1 MDAAR
6 IDYDAFR
13 DEVRAFARAHCP
25 PEIRTTVA
33 AGDKLTKTE
42 FLGWQRVLAAHGWR
56 APGWPTEFG
65 GMGWDI
71 RQRMIFEEV
80 MSEEDCPPLYHHGF
94 GHIGPVIIRFGTPAQ
109 QQRYLP
115 RILDG
120 THWWCQGYSEPNAG
134 SDLASLRTEA
144 RRAAGPDGE
153 HYVVNGQKIWTSH
166 AHEANMI
173 YTLVR
178 TSREGRKQEGIS
190 LLLIPLDSPGIRV
203 RPIRTMDG
211 WHHVNEVFFDDVQ
224 VPVENRIGEENKG
237 WQCAKYLL
245 ERERLPAASVARL
258 TSLWKQVAARLDRAI
273 AANDGRRDLSGLR
286 YRLLQSEAE
295 IAGAHA
301 MLESATDDLIH
312 QRPLGA
318 KPSALKQQVSEV
330 GQRLVGIALDAVG
343 PGSAMRFMPDADVVD
358 PDAIWVHN
366 YYYYRSKTIAG
377 GTSEVQR
384 NVIAR
389 ELFDVSTR
397 PCSTIYPG
405 MLFDSAERFA
415 ADAAGHDDAGAA
427 VAREGADAIADMG
440 WALALIPESMGGLG
454 GSLADVAGIVEG
466 LAVHGNP
473 LPVIDR
479 VAVAP
484 TLLLAAAG
492 ADRPAG
498 SWIEGLVNGR
508 MRIATLPAGSVV
520 ATQVDGGLGL
530 QGLVRGVDAG
540 KSLTHIVVPVRIE
553 SDGGSDALVIV
564 DVDTLQQ
571 DGPAWRTMDGRPS
584 RDLRLAGLVVAEDRI
599 IARGGDASRAIAR
612 AEAAALALIGVD
624 SAALLGTLV
633 AQTVTYLNGRV
644 QFGVALSTFQALRHQ
659 LVDVYIRYE
668 SARGMVTRLIADAV
682 AAGAVD
688 RRRARLTKLAIGEGA
703 RASAETVIQLH
714 GGMGMSEEMPAAR
727 LAGRLL
733 ANEFR
738 YGDRLTHSAALTAAV

>member
-1 MDAAR
+1 MDTAKV
-6 IDYDAFR
+6 DYDAFR
-13 DEVRAFARAHCP
+13 DEVRAFARTHCP
-25 PEIRTTVA
+25 PEIRARVA
-33 AGDKLTKTE
+33 AGDKLTKTDY
-42 FLGWQRVLAAHGWR
+42 LGWQRVLAAHGWR

-80 MSEEDCPPLYHHGF
+80 TSEEDCPPLYHHGF

-115 RILDG
+115 CILDG
-120 THWWCQGYSEPNAG
+120 SHWWCQGYSEPNAG
-134 SDLASLRTEA
+134 SDLASLRTDA
-144 RRAAGPDGE
+144 RRVAGPDGE

-178 TSREGRKQEGIS
+178 TSREGRRQEGIS
-190 LLLIPLDSPGIRV
+190 LLLIPLDTPGIRV

-211 WHHVNEVFFDDVQ
+211 WHHVNEVFFDDVR

-273 AANDGRRDLSGLR
+273 AGNDERRDLSGLR

-330 GQRLVGIALDAVG
+330 GQRLVAIALDAVG
-343 PGSAMRFMPDADVVD
+343 PGSAMRFIPDADVVD

-389 ELFDVSTR
+389 ELFDLSAHAY
-397 PCSTIYPG
+397 SAIYPG

-415 ADAAGHDDAGAA
+415 AAGHADAIAAAGS
-427 VAREGADAIADMG
+427 EGADAIADMG
-440 WALALIPESMGGLG
+440 WALALIPESMGGFG
-454 GSLADVAGIVEG
+454 SSLAEVAGLVEG

-492 ADRPAG
+492 ADRPSG
-498 SWIEGLVNGR
+498 RWIDGLVDGT
-508 MRIATLPAGSVV
+508 MRIATLPAGAV
-520 ATQVDGGLGL
+520 AATPVGGGLELVGL
-530 QGLVRGVDAG
+530 IRGVDIG
-540 KSLTHIVVPVRIE
+540 TFLTHVVVPVRIG
-553 SDGGSDALVIV
+553 SDGVDAVVVVDADAL
-564 DVDTLQQ
+564 QQ
-571 DGPAWRTMDGRPS
+571 EGPVWRTMDGRPS
-584 RDLRLAGLVVAEDRI
+584 RDVCLPGMVVAADRI
-599 IARGGDASRAIAR
+599 VAQGSDASRALAR
-612 AEAAALALIGVD
+612 AEAVALALIGVD

-682 AAGAVD
+682 ATGAVD

-703 RASAETVIQLH
+703 RTSAETVIQLH

-738 YGDRLTHSAALTAAV
+738 YGDRLTHSAVLAAAG